1 MNPWREV
8 GMVRRLAEIY
18 RDERPDIV
26 HHVAFKPIIYGSI
39 AAKLARVPH
48 VINAPVGMGFVF
60 SSSQFKARMVKP
72 LVLFLYRLLLHPAN
86 GRVILENSDDIAMLA
101 KMGLIDQ
108 DRTILIRGA
117 GVDTSRYVPQPESQ
131 GDPVV
136 ILPGRMLWDKGVGE
150 FVDAAR
156 QLREQKVTANF
167 ILVGQRDPGN
177 PATIPVWQLEQWHDS
192 GVVEWWG
199 LCDDM
204 PRVIAE
210 SHVVCLPSY
219 REGLPKALIEAAS
232 CGRAIVTTDVPG
244 CREVVKNEDNGL
256 LVPAHDAAALAAALR
271 RLIMSPA
278 LRQYLGERGREIAV
292 AEFALEKVVDQTL
305 EVYREM
311 LSANSH

>member
-1 MNPWREV
+1 M
-8 GMVRRLAEIY
+8 
-18 RDERPDIV
+18 
-26 HHVAFKPIIYGSI
+26 
-39 AAKLARVPH
+39 
-48 VINAPVGMGFVF
+48 
-60 SSSQFKARMVKP
+60 
-72 LVLFLYRLLLHPAN
+72 
-86 GRVILENSDDIAMLA
+86 
-101 KMGLIDQ
+101 
-108 DRTILIRGA
+108 
-117 GVDTSRYVPQPESQ
+117 
-131 GDPVV
+131 
-136 ILPGRMLWDKGVGE
+136 
-150 FVDAAR
+150 
-156 QLREQKVTANF
+156 
-167 ILVGQRDPGN
+167 
-177 PATIPVWQLEQWHDS
+177 
-192 GVVEWWG
+192 VEWWG